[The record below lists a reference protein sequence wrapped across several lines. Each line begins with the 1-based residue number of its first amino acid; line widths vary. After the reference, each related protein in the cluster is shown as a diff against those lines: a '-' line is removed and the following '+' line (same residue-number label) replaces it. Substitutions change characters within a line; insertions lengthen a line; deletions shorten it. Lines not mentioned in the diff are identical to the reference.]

1 MIRAA
6 LDIGTNSSL
15 FVLAEVESGGKIRP
29 LRHEVRTND
38 LGRGLN
44 DQNELTDDTIELNL
58 RLLREFKQMAD
69 AGGAPDIIIAGT
81 EALRRAA
88 NSSVLLERARNE
100 LGLEIRI
107 IPGHE
112 EAALTYLGVTS
123 GLPNTDHPRVVADVG
138 GGSTEIILGRGNQP
152 AQSESLPLGAVS
164 LDRQYV
170 KHDPPLPEE
179 IEAIKGYVEKC
190 LAGSLLKRAPREAE
204 WIFCGG
210 TASALAI
217 ADLGLANYQ
226 PERIAGHRLTRDRI
240 ERFVQQFCNS
250 TLEERRAMAGIGRR
264 RAEII
269 LPGALIIRELMK
281 TARIEAY
288 QTSERGL
295 RYGLLLQMAL

>member
-15 FVLAEVESGGKIRP
+15 FLLAEVNDHGRISA

-58 RLLREFKQMAD
+58 RLLREFKQMAE
-69 AGGAPDIIIAGT
+69 AKGAPDIIIAGT

-100 LGLEIRI
+100 LGLDIRI

-123 GLPNTDHPRVVADVG
+123 ELPNTDHPRVVADVG
-138 GGSTEIILGRGNQP
+138 GGSTEIILGRGDQP

-164 LDRQYV
+164 LDRKYIN
-170 KHDPPLPEE
+170 HDPPLPEE

-190 LAGSLLKRAPREAE
+190 LAGSLLKRAPHNAE
-204 WIFCGG
+204 WIICGG
-210 TASALAI
+210 TTSALAS
-217 ADLGLANYQ
+217 ADLGLADYQ
-226 PERIAGHRLTRDRI
+226 PERIAGHRLTQDRV
-240 ERFVQQFCNS
+240 ERFVQQFS
-250 TLEERRAMAGIGRR
+250 GSSLEARRAIPGIGRR

-288 QTSERGL
+288 RTSERGL
-295 RYGLLLQMAL
+295 RYGLLLQRAL